1 MHSLKAPGPDGF
13 PGLFFKHYWDIVGS
27 QVTASIQSFFRD
39 GNLLPYINH
48 TFITF
53 IPKKQG
59 ACNFNHFLP
68 ISLCN
73 FFYKIISKILVNR
86 MQPLLAKIIDPA
98 QAAFV
103 PKRWIAENVV
113 LAHEVV
119 HSFKQTKRKK
129 CYVGFKLDFHKT
141 YDCLEWDFIITS
153 LRTFDFSQAVTN
165 MIFQCLSTVNFTLL
179 LNGTK
184 SASFSPSKGI
194 RQGDPLPPYLF
205 ILCSE
210 IMARLINRAFD
221 VGSTRGSFYFQ
232 AHLR

>member
-1 MHSLKAPGPDGF
+1 M
-13 PGLFFKHYWDIVGS
+13 
-27 QVTASIQSFFRD
+27 R
-39 GNLLPYINH
+39 
-48 TFITF
+48 
-53 IPKKQG
+53 
-59 ACNFNHFLP
+59 
-68 ISLCN
+68 
-73 FFYKIISKILVNR
+73 
-86 MQPLLAKIIDPA
+86 PLLAKIIDPA

-103 PKRWIAENVV
+103 PKRLIAENVV

-129 CYVGFKLDFHKT
+129 GYVGFKLDFHKA

-153 LRTFDFSQAVTN
+153 LRTFGFSQAVTN
-165 MIFQCLSTVNFTLL
+165 MIFQCLSIVNFTLL

-184 SASFSPSKGI
+184 SASFSPSRGI

-205 ILCSE
+205 ILCNE

-221 VGSTRGSFYFQ
+221 VRSTRGSFYFQ